1 MTSKDETA
9 YDDNCIS
16 YDHRHPY
23 HSTMSMRIAY
33 DASMRIAYDASMRIA
48 PYDMIMIIN
57 DDDNWRI

>member
-1 MTSKDETA
+1 MMMTSKDETA

-33 DASMRIAYDASMRIA
+33 DASMRIA